1 MNSSATLLNGTAVKE
16 NGSGTVVIRTTQD
29 NFEVVLE
36 I

>member
-1 MNSSATLLNGTAVKE
+1 MPEPSYRLAGQSKDGC
-16 NGSGTVVIRTTQD
+16 GTVVVRATQD